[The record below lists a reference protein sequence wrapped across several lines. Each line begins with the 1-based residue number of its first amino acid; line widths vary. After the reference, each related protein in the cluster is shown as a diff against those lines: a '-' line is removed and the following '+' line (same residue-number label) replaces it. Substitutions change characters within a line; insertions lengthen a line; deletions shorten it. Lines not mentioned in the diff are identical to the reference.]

1 MDEIIKD
8 RKALEQ
14 LFTEG
19 AIPTQ
24 NDFKALIDS
33 VLVKRDDKFFGKWKK
48 GAGYEEGD
56 VVLYQDEVSKKVGIY
71 MFVSKKMAQAIDPDC
86 NSDDDCGDKTPNS
99 CCRWQLIHLDLGD
112 DGDWKISEEPN
123 TMFAKVFGKIGIGT
137 ELPKAF
143 LHLNDTT
150 SAGSQFLFNPVG
162 FKDTTHL
169 LIINSAQSE
178 TITRDTHLD
187 QTLSNSVKWLTD
199 APLGFLFKKTATTSV
214 DLAQAR
220 HTEGGANEEILLLL
234 VTNQDNRP
242 RVGIGTDKPQ
252 TALDIV
258 NLNNG
263 SSILLDV
270 DNEEKPQLILLKTT
284 EENQLEVIQS
294 IDNQTVTWLT
304 NAANGYLFNHQ
315 NKETVVA
322 FSANGNVGIGTS
334 NPSAKLEIVDN
345 AAEKGRFTFEVN
357 QSIPIMEITNLL
369 EGEAE
374 VKVSLSAHID
384 SAVFSTDASQ
394 GFAFMHDI
402 FDEPTM
408 TLEPDGTQSHLHLE
422 GTINNK
428 GVYVRPLLNDNKNK
442 PLTEGLKIL
451 RNLTP
456 QIRKP
461 EGDNHPQM
469 GFVFKPKDAKNQLP
483 SEIVRQFP
491 GQNFGIAQHNL
502 VATLVR
508 AVQELEDKISEL
520 ENRVKDLE
528 KSKAK

>member
-1 MDEIIKD
+1 M
-8 RKALEQ
+8 
-14 LFTEG
+14 
-19 AIPTQ
+19 
-24 NDFKALIDS
+24 
-33 VLVKRDDKFFGKWKK
+33 
-48 GAGYEEGD
+48 
-56 VVLYQDEVSKKVGIY
+56 
-71 MFVSKKMAQAIDPDC
+71 
-86 NSDDDCGDKTPNS
+86 
-99 CCRWQLIHLDLGD
+99 
-112 DGDWKISEEPN
+112 
-123 TMFAKVFGKIGIGT
+123 
-137 ELPKAF
+137 
-143 LHLNDTT
+143 
-150 SAGSQFLFNPVG
+150 
-162 FKDTTHL
+162 
-169 LIINSAQSE
+169 
-178 TITRDTHLD
+178 
-187 QTLSNSVKWLTD
+187 
-199 APLGFLFKKTATTSV
+199 
-214 DLAQAR
+214 
-220 HTEGGANEEILLLL
+220 
-234 VTNQDNRP
+234 
-242 RVGIGTDKPQ
+242 
-252 TALDIV
+252 
-258 NLNNG
+258 
-263 SSILLDV
+263 
-270 DNEEKPQLILLKTT
+270 
-284 EENQLEVIQS
+284 
-294 IDNQTVTWLT
+294 
-304 NAANGYLFNHQ
+304 
-315 NKETVVA
+315 
-322 FSANGNVGIGTS
+322 
-334 NPSAKLEIVDN
+334 DN

-374 VKVSLSAHID
+374 VKVSISAHID